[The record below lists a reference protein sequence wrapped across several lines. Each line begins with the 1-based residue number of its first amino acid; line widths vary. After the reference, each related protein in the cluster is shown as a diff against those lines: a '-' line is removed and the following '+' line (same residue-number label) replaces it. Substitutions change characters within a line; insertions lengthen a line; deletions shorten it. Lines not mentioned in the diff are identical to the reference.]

1 MIASSE
7 HASAASLQEH
17 LHRMMRGRMLVNTF
31 EHERYHD
38 NVRRE
43 REDNVR
49 REREAAPT
57 CAHDASSP
65 SVQED
70 RHGHGIGD
78 GRDAVARSEYTNST
92 TFGETARQ
100 LPHVH
105 VTSLTRARLAI
116 AGMHTWAK
124 HRLRARHNPQRV
136 CKPSDTC
143 ARVVPAVLSCGIIT
157 RLRKNGFGAQRLCLP
172 KQCVALNVP
181 NSPKFTRAMISQH
194 MYCRCITSRIPC
206 FTLAIVL

>member
-1 MIASSE
+1 MQDREDIKRRARQ
-7 HASAASLQEH
+7 ACTQRPEH
-17 LHRMMRGRMLVNTF
+17 LHRMMRGRMHVNTF
-31 EHERYHD
+31 EHERYRD
-38 NVRRE
+38 NVQRGC
-43 REDNVR
+43 
-49 REREAAPT
+49 EAAPT
-57 CAHDASSP
+57 CAHDASSS

-78 GRDAVARSEYTNST
+78 WRDAVAHSEYTNST

-105 VTSLTRARLAI
+105 VTRARLAI

-143 ARVVPAVLSCGIIT
+143 ARVVPAVLSCAIIT
-157 RLRKNGFGAQRLCLP
+157 RLRKNGDLERNACACQ
-172 KQCVALNVP
+172 
-181 NSPKFTRAMISQH
+181 NS
-194 MYCRCITSRIPC
+194 
-206 FTLAIVL
+206 VLH

>member
-1 MIASSE
+1 M
-7 HASAASLQEH
+7 
-17 LHRMMRGRMLVNTF
+17 NTF
-31 EHERYHD
+31 EHERYRD
-38 NVRRE
+38 NVQRE
-43 REDNVR
+43 C
-49 REREAAPT
+49 EAAST

-143 ARVVPAVLSCGIIT
+143 ARVVPAVLSCAIIT
-157 RLRKNGFGAQRLCLP
+157 RFRKIGFGAQHLCLP
-172 KQCVALNVP
+172 KQCVALKVP
-181 NSPKFTRAMISQH
+181 NSPNFTRAMISQH
-194 MYCRCITSRIPC
+194 MYYINNPLFYISHCLVIQVHKRCNTIDVMQYNQQDVIQ
-206 FTLAIVL
+206 LM